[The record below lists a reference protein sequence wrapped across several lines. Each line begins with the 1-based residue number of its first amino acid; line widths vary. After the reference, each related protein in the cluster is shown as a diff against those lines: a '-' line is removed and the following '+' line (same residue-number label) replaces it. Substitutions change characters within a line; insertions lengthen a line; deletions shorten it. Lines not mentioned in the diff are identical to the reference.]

1 MSERARLDEHM
12 VILSGRHCYACDTD
26 DDPRELRI
34 VVVND
39 GVQLTFDVTLED
51 AIRFRSLIDDG
62 IFDAFNKWPDEKC
75 PACGYTSN
83 QAASAG
89 DHQNCRQFPYFPGE
103 RGKSHAK

>member
-1 MSERARLDEHM
+1 MKERSSTNTWSYSVAGMSTSATQTT
-12 VILSGRHCYACDTD
+12 I
-26 DDPRELRI
+26 RESCASSI
-34 VVVND
+34 VND